1 MGHPDDGG
9 GTCLG
14 AMWESDFSSLCNNEI
29 YELKERQGLVSQDHH
44 LQDIVVHQEGMQ
56 LEVVVNKT
64 KQQVPFYA
72 WVFHL
77 QEVPY
82 HLFHMDLPP
91 TLLRPWEW

>member
-1 MGHPDDGG
+1 MNYRVN
-9 GTCLG
+9 C
-14 AMWESDFSSLCNNEI
+14 SDFVRDFWYESLNNEI

-77 QEVPY
+77 QEVPS

-91 TLLRPWEW
+91 TPLHPWEW